1 MPIPKPTP
9 SENETE
15 FVNRC
20 MSEIGN
26 EYDQQQALAICFNT
40 YREEQGNAQQKAQEF
55 VKESENKVKEF
66 LKSGK

>member
-1 MPIPKPTP
+1 MPIPKPKP

-26 EYDQQQALAICFNT
+26 EYDQEQALAICFNT
-40 YREEQGNAQQKAQEF
+40 YREEQGAANKKAQDF
-55 VKESENKVKEF
+55 IKESEQKVKDF
-66 LKSGK
+66 LRGK

>member
-1 MPIPKPTP
+1 MPVPKPTP

-20 MSEIGN
+20 MHEIGN

-40 YREEQGNAQQKAQEF
+40 YRQEQGNAQQKAQEF
-55 VKESENKVKEF
+55 VKESESKVKEF